1 MDQPPLSS
9 HFANL
14 NTPKWQRLLEHFNL
28 CVIAEEAEA
37 QIQKGRLPFDL
48 SQHPIHTGTL
58 PATE

>member
-14 NTPKWQRLLEHFNL
+14 NTPEWKRWLEDFNL
-28 CVIAEEAEA
+28 RDLAERVAP
-37 QIQKGRLPFDL
+37 QIGGHEISFNL